1 MNFNGMFFIMP
12 NKSQQSF
19 WMYECLTPLDILMID
34 GDTIT
39 KIHHDCL
46 PCDIETSCEEFRGFG
61 NHILEVQ
68 GGTCQSLNIKE
79 GDIIRTTLY

>member
-1 MNFNGMFFIMP
+1 
-12 NKSQQSF
+12 
-19 WMYECLTPLDILMID
+19 MID

-39 KIHHDCL
+39 KIHQDCL

-61 NHILEVQ
+61 NHILEVK